1 MTTDAMLVSF
11 VLLVLLC
18 QMIKTCSVQLVFI
31 VMQEPS
37 NQQNVEAEHS
47 QQQVQKVKINVL
59 VAKSDTI
66 VHKVQQK

>member
-47 QQQVQKVKINVL
+47 QQQVQKVKITVL
-59 VAKSDTI
+59 VAK
-66 VHKVQQK
+66 